1 MKIKSG
7 SGLKPANLFFIELI
21 IILLF
26 FSFSSAVILQIF
38 AAADHRQEISD
49 VTEGSVICAQS
60 LAEAFSEKGNL
71 DDTVRLVLDT
81 SVQGESAEIKLN
93 ESFAASDDG
102 RVLLSLTKRDYIKSA
117 GRLSYLDM
125 CFKFDGKEIY
135 SLTCT
140 SYISEGGG
148 SNG

>member
-7 SGLKPANLFFIELI
+7 GGLKPANLFFIELI

-38 AAADHRQEISD
+38 AAADHRQELSD

-60 LAEAFSEKGNL
+60 MAEVFS
-71 DDTVRLVLDT
+71 VRGSLSEAAELVLDAA
-81 SVQGESAEIKLN
+81 VQGENAEIKLDDN
-93 ESFAASDDG
+93 FKASENG
-102 RVLLSLTKRDYIKSA
+102 RIILLLTQRKVPESA
-117 GRLSYLDM
+117 GVLSYLNM
-125 CFKFDGKEIY
+125 SFSFDEKEIY

-140 SYISEGGG
+140 SYIPDGGD